1 MKIFKWALFA
11 ILAIGVGLYPIL
23 YLIVQARMGFLQS
36 KPDELLESNLW
47 YGAFYQHIFFGGIA
61 LLIGWSQFS
70 TRIRTYNLN
79 THRMLGKV
87 YVIVSLLSGS
97 AALYLAYHATG
108 GIISSLGF
116 GMLGTFWLI
125 TTMKAYLFIRNRQI
139 NEHQAWMIRSY
150 ALTWAAVM
158 LRIYLPLSQIAQLD
172 FMEAYRVIAWLC
184 WVPNILV
191 AEWIIMRMR
200 FPTLLRSN

>member
-70 TRIRTYNLN
+70 TRIRTYYLN

-87 YVIVSLLSGS
+87 YVIVCLLSGS

-172 FMEAYRVIAWLC
+172 FMEVYRVIAWLC

-200 FPTLLRSN
+200 LPTLLRSN

>member
-70 TRIRTYNLN
+70 TRIRTYYLN

-87 YVIVSLLSGS
+87 YVIVCLLSGS

-200 FPTLLRSN
+200 LPTLLRSN

>member
-70 TRIRTYNLN
+70 TRIRTYYLN

-87 YVIVSLLSGS
+87 YVIVCLLSGS

>member
-70 TRIRTYNLN
+70 TRIRTYYLN

-87 YVIVSLLSGS
+87 YVIVCLLSGS

-172 FMEAYRVIAWLC
+172 FMEVYRVIAWLC

-200 FPTLLRSN
+200 LPTLLHSN

>member
-70 TRIRTYNLN
+70 TRIRTYYLN

-87 YVIVSLLSGS
+87 YVIVCLLSGS

-158 LRIYLPLSQIAQLD
+158 LRIYLPL
-172 FMEAYRVIAWLC
+172 
-184 WVPNILV
+184 
-191 AEWIIMRMR
+191 
-200 FPTLLRSN
+200 

>member
-36 KPDELLESNLW
+36 KPDELLQSNLW

-70 TRIRTYNLN
+70 TRIRTYYLN

-87 YVIVSLLSGS
+87 YVIVCLLSGS

>member
-1 MKIFKWALFA
+1 MKTFKWVLFA

-23 YLIVQARMGFLQS
+23 YLIVQARIGLLQS

-47 YGAFYQHIFFGGIA
+47 YGAFYQHIIFGGIA

-70 TRIRTYNLN
+70 TRIRTHYL
-79 THRMLGKV
+79 TIHRMLGKV
-87 YVIVSLLSGS
+87 YVIVCLLSGS

-116 GMLGTFWLI
+116 GMLGTLWLI
-125 TTMKAYLFIRNRQI
+125 ATTKAYLFIRNRQI

-172 FMEAYRVIAWLC
+172 FIEAYRVIAWLC
-184 WVPNILV
+184 WMPNILV
-191 AEWIIMRMR
+191 AEWIITRMR
-200 FPTLLRSN
+200 LPTFIRSN